1 MLVNQASSTPPTTA
15 ASSNQMMPD
24 GAGRLS
30 TSFGQSRGLQMA
42 WRRLPVFRSDI
53 ERRFARR
60 ENIRRKT
67 MKTTRNWKMV
77 GGWVLHGLIAGIM
90 ILAGSAKV
98 LGFFPPEE
106 VAKLG
111 LSLPI
116 QVIGA
121 GELASAILL
130 LIPRTSS
137 LGLLL
142 TSGFWGGAICLH
154 MSKGEPFVLQSAL
167 LLFTWV
173 GGYLRVPGAFGS
185 FTAQGQSKQEHARAE
200 EALTV

>member
-1 MLVNQASSTPPTTA
+1 
-15 ASSNQMMPD
+15 
-24 GAGRLS
+24 
-30 TSFGQSRGLQMA
+30 
-42 WRRLPVFRSDI
+42 
-53 ERRFARR
+53 
-60 ENIRRKT
+60 
-67 MKTTRNWKMV
+67 MKTRNWKMV
-77 GGWVLHGLIAGIM
+77 GGWVLHGLIAGMM
-90 ILAGSAKV
+90 ILAGSAKIFG
-98 LGFFPPEE
+98 LFPPEE

-142 TSGFWGGAICLH
+142 ASGFWGGAVCLH
-154 MSKGEPFVLQSAL
+154 MSKAEPFVIQSVFL
-167 LLFTWV
+167 LIVWV

-185 FTAQGQSKQEHARAE
+185 FTIRSEPKQVYNDTA

>member
-1 MLVNQASSTPPTTA
+1 
-15 ASSNQMMPD
+15 
-24 GAGRLS
+24 
-30 TSFGQSRGLQMA
+30 
-42 WRRLPVFRSDI
+42 
-53 ERRFARR
+53 
-60 ENIRRKT
+60 
-67 MKTTRNWKMV
+67 MKANRNWKTV
-77 GGWVLHGLIAGIM
+77 AGWVLHGLLAGIM
-90 ILAGSAKV
+90 ILAGSAKI
-98 LGFFPPEE
+98 LGFFPSEMVE
-106 VAKLG
+106 KMG

-154 MSKGEPFVLQSAL
+154 MSKGDFFVLQSVFL
-167 LLFTWV
+167 LITWV

-185 FTAQGQSKQEHARAE
+185 FTVRNQASSTPPTTAASSNQMMPDGAGRLSTSLGQSRG
-200 EALTV
+200 

>member
-1 MLVNQASSTPPTTA
+1 
-15 ASSNQMMPD
+15 
-24 GAGRLS
+24 
-30 TSFGQSRGLQMA
+30 
-42 WRRLPVFRSDI
+42 
-53 ERRFARR
+53 
-60 ENIRRKT
+60 
-67 MKTTRNWKMV
+67 MKATRNWKMI

-142 TSGFWGGAICLH
+142 DRKSTRLNSSHSQISYAVFCLKKKKKNTYIH
-154 MSKGEPFVLQSAL
+154 FNIK
-167 LLFTWV
+167 
-173 GGYLRVPGAFGS
+173 
-185 FTAQGQSKQEHARAE
+185 KKKINKNIK
-200 EALTV
+200 

>member
-1 MLVNQASSTPPTTA
+1 
-15 ASSNQMMPD
+15 
-24 GAGRLS
+24 
-30 TSFGQSRGLQMA
+30 
-42 WRRLPVFRSDI
+42 
-53 ERRFARR
+53 
-60 ENIRRKT
+60 
-67 MKTTRNWKMV
+67 MKATRNWRMV
-77 GGWVLHGLIAGIM
+77 GGWVLHGLIAGMM
-90 ILAGSAKV
+90 ILAGTAKV
-98 LGFFPPEE
+98 FGLFPPEE

-154 MSKGEPFVLQSAL
+154 MSKAEPFVIQSVFL
-167 LLFTWV
+167 LSTWV
-173 GGYLRVPGAFGS
+173 GGYLRVPGTFGS
-185 FTAQGQSKQEHARAE
+185 FTARSQSKQEREDAVE
-200 EALTV
+200 SLNV

>member
-1 MLVNQASSTPPTTA
+1 ML
-15 ASSNQMMPD
+15 
-24 GAGRLS
+24 
-30 TSFGQSRGLQMA
+30 
-42 WRRLPVFRSDI
+42 
-53 ERRFARR
+53 
-60 ENIRRKT
+60 
-67 MKTTRNWKMV
+67 
-77 GGWVLHGLIAGIM
+77 
-90 ILAGSAKV
+90 LAGSAKIFG
-98 LGFFPPEE
+98 LFPPEE

-130 LIPRTSS
+130 LLPRTSS

-154 MSKGEPFVLQSAL
+154 VSKGEPFVMQSVFL
-167 LLFTWV
+167 LVTWI

-185 FTAQGQSKQEHARAE
+185 FTARSQSKQEREGAE
-200 EALTV
+200 AALTV

>member
-1 MLVNQASSTPPTTA
+1 
-15 ASSNQMMPD
+15 
-24 GAGRLS
+24 
-30 TSFGQSRGLQMA
+30 
-42 WRRLPVFRSDI
+42 
-53 ERRFARR
+53 
-60 ENIRRKT
+60 
-67 MKTTRNWKMV
+67 MKATRNWKLI
-77 GGWVLHGLIAGIM
+77 GGWVLHGWMAGIM

-98 LGFFPPEE
+98 FGFFPPEA

-116 QVIGA
+116 QVIGV

-154 MSKGEPFVLQSAL
+154 VSKAEPFVVQSVFL
-167 LLFTWV
+167 LITWV

-185 FTAQGQSKQEHARAE
+185 FTVRSKSIRERADAT
-200 EALTV
+200 EALAV